1 MNGSLQSTAHQ
12 ALSELLDV
20 SPQVEFAVI
29 VEPDGTPI
37 ASARRTGTSEDAMA
51 GDFGTLV
58 TRVLDQAERSR
69 SELGRERVT
78 QCEVSTGKGNL
89 FVVTDGQRHVAAI
102 TESEPTVGLVFYD
115 LKTALRTLRTSE
127 SPTSEPSSDGANV

>member
-1 MNGSLQSTAHQ
+1 MNGSLQSTAHH

-37 ASARRTGTSEDAMA
+37 ASARRGGASGESVAADLGTMVS
-51 GDFGTLV
+51 
-58 TRVLDQAERSR
+58 RVIEQAERSR

-78 QCEVSTGKGNL
+78 QCEVSTGTGNL
-89 FVVTDGQRHVAAI
+89 FVVTDGTRHVAAI

-115 LKTALRTLRTSE
+115 LKTALRTLRTTTDRSE
-127 SPTSEPSSDGANV
+127 ETSSEGANA